1 MGSKQST
8 SLPETRQNY
17 GDSEYPSEAMK
28 DPLWSVNDPWYSNQ
42 KKTNTCV
49 RHALAKALWH
59 NQESDKL

>member
-8 SLPETRQNY
+8 STPETRQNY
-17 GDSEYPSEAMK
+17 GDTECPPEAMNM
-28 DPLWSVNDPWYSNQ
+28 DLWSNDDPWYSNQ
-42 KKTNTCV
+42 ANTNTCV